1 MKILFD
7 LFPVLLFFVAY
18 RFSDIYTAT
27 GVAIA
32 ATVLQIS
39 WAYFVRKKIEPMMW
53 FTLAVVVI
61 FGSLTLI
68 FHNPTFIKW
77 KPTVLYWGMASG
89 IAVSLCFFGRN
100 PLRSM
105 LGSQLELPAQVWTR
119 LTWSWIGFFAVM
131 GALNLVVAYQFSE
144 ATWVNF
150 KAFGGT
156 ALMLVFV
163 IAQSL
168 FLSRYIEEDKK

>member
-32 ATVLQIS
+32 ATIVQIG
-39 WAYFVRKKIEPMMW
+39 WAYFVRRKIEPMMW
-53 FTLAVVVI
+53 FTLAVVLI
-61 FGSLTLI
+61 FGTLTLVL
-68 FHNPTFIKW
+68 HNPTFIKW
-77 KPTVLYWGMASG
+77 KPTVLYWGMAAG
-89 IAVSLCFFGRN
+89 IAISLLFFGRN

-105 LGSQLELPAQVWTR
+105 LGTQLELPATVWTR
-119 LTWSWIGFFAVM
+119 LTWSWIGFFTVM
-131 GALNLVVAYQFSE
+131 GTLNLIVAYQFSE
-144 ATWVNF
+144 RTWVNF
-150 KAFGGT
+150 KAFGGI
-156 ALMLVFV
+156 ALMLIFV

-168 FLSRYIEEDKK
+168 MLSRYIEEDKK

>member
-1 MKILFD
+1 MKLFLD

-32 ATVLQIS
+32 ATLLQLG
-39 WAYFVRKKIEPMMW
+39 WAYFIRKKVEPMMW

-61 FGSLTLI
+61 FGSLTLLL
-68 FHNPTFIKW
+68 HNPTFIKW
-77 KPTVLYWGMASG
+77 KPTVLYWGMAAG
-89 IAVSLCFFGRN
+89 ITISLTIFGRN

-105 LGSQLELPAQVWTR
+105 LGTQLELPAPVWTR
-119 LTWSWIGFFAVM
+119 LTWSWTGFFAAM
-131 GALNLVVAYQFSE
+131 GTLNLIIAYQCSE
-144 ATWVNF
+144 RTWVNF
-150 KAFGGT
+150 KAFGGIG
-156 ALMLVFV
+156 LMLVFV
-163 IAQSL
+163 VAQSL